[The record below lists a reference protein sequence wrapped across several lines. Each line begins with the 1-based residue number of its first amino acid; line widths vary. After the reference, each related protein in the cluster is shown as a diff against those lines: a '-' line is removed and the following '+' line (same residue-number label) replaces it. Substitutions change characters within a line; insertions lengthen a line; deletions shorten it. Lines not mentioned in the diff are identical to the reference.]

1 MRESASFLSASQIE
15 PDTNLIHPRPQMTR
29 SFLSNTIR
37 LFIRNEKGTSAIE
50 FAITAPFMLAMLLFA
65 IAANDSVNAST
76 EIGKV
81 SVAVADIIS
90 QSPAVTREVIDGT
103 FNAADVMVNATR
115 RANLELFVVGVEVFA
130 DGSTEVLWSRDNGNL
145 STITK
150 PLPGDD
156 YDLPPEILV
165 RAGFIVSA
173 RARLTHTNVVTTSGI
188 KAGQQDKIGHVT
200 TIGAILPSLG
210 PSTYDYQSNFVPRTS
225 IRTTC
230 DNCTN

>member
-1 MRESASFLSASQIE
+1 MRESASGNTQSTHE
-15 PDTNLIHPRPQMTR
+15 THNHTTDPRPKMTR
-29 SFLSNTIR
+29 SFLINTIR
-37 LFIRNEKGTSAIE
+37 LFLRNDKGTSAIE
-50 FAITAPFMLAMLLFA
+50 FAITAPFMLAMLLFS

-81 SVAVADIIS
+81 SMAVADIIS
-90 QSPAVTREVIDGT
+90 QSPAVTKEVIDGT
-103 FNAADVMVNATR
+103 FNAADLMVNATR

-130 DGSTEVLWSRDNGNL
+130 DGSTQVLWSRDNGNL
-145 STITK
+145 SSLTK
-150 PLPGDD
+150 PSPGDD

-188 KAGQQDKIGHVT
+188 KAGRQEKIGHVT
-200 TIGAILPSLG
+200 TIGAVLPSLG
-210 PSTYDYQSNFVPRTS
+210 PSTYDYESNFVPRTS